1 MEKINFKSHFQSRYI
16 LKTDYSF
23 PIIPVGNNKYF
34 RFAELQKQKKR
45 SWHSRPYEYAF
56 VFNDLIKAYVMDFIK
71 FDSIV
76 LDLACGANHPG
87 YMMLADLFLVDKVV
101 ATDSDKN
108 LLTNDFNHPRV
119 QKIIADATDIGFK
132 EKSFDAIVCISA
144 IEHISDWR
152 KVVREISYLLKPSG
166 MAFVTFDISTDIS
179 KTMQHNIDDKLP
191 CDYAAVFENFGLS
204 IFGWYDDNLYNDSI
218 DAINSKYP
226 LAKNKSELLNGQ
238 HNALKTFKMV
248 LRK

>member
-1 MEKINFKSHFQSRYI
+1 LLKVIFQLIMRDAPWYQYLVNAFIVIIGRLLDILSTRYVSKE
-16 LKTDYSF
+16 LKLETNKLARRIGWRGVIIMQI
-23 PIIPVGNNKYF
+23 PIIVLGALDIY
-34 RFAELQKQKKR
+34 L
-45 SWHSRPYEYAF
+45 AF
-56 VFNDLIKAYVMDFIK
+56 FI
-71 FDSIV
+71 FIWS
-76 LDLACGANHPG
+76 
-87 YMMLADLFLVDKVV
+87 LFLFANNIMGSWNTKQVGEEQYYEDLKLKLKQ
-101 ATDSDKN
+101 TK
-108 LLTNDFNHPRV
+108 RW
-119 QKIIADATDIGFK
+119 QIIL
-132 EKSFDAIVCISA
+132 S
-144 IEHISDWR
+144 
-152 KVVREISYLLKPSG
+152 EISYLLKSAG